1 MGNYGH
7 TAEWAGIISDRALM
21 MGRITDELD
30 LGGGD
35 NNAPLAE
42 LLRPQTLDDVVGQD
56 DLIGPEGRLR
66 LMLARGN
73 LASIIFWGP
82 PGTGKTTIARL
93 LADAAGM
100 VFEPISAVFD
110 GVAELRKV
118 FARAEDRHRAGQR
131 TLLFVDEVHRFN
143 KAQQDGLLP
152 RVEDGTVT
160 LIGATTENPS
170 FALNGALLSR
180 AQVMVLERLSAVA
193 LESLLARVETHIEAR
208 LPLDDD
214 ARAAMLAMADGDGRY
229 LLNMASLLVGL
240 PETPILN
247 TDAMIKIIAGRAPAF
262 DRDGDQHYNL
272 MSALHKTLRAS
283 DADAGLYWLGRMLAG
298 GEDPIYILR
307 RLTRF
312 ASEDVGLAEPEAIS
326 RALAAWQSYER
337 LGSPEGDL
345 AIAQLVIYLATAP
358 KSNAAYV
365 AFKAA
370 NRAAAKTGS
379 LMPPSHILNAPTKL
393 MKNLGYGDGYA
404 YDHDDP
410 DGFSGQNCFPDGMDR
425 QRFYKPVERG
435 YEREIAKRLAY
446 WDKLRA
452 QKTGVSDDQA
462 NDGEDE

>member
-1 MGNYGH
+1 M
-7 TAEWAGIISDRALM
+7 S
-21 MGRITDELD
+21 DELE
-30 LGGGD
+30 LGSGGGSGSD
-35 NNAPLAE
+35 SGSDAAPLAE
-42 LLRPQTLDDVVGQD
+42 LLRPKNLDDVVGQD
-56 DLIGPEGRLR
+56 ALIGADGRLR
-66 LMLARGN
+66 LMLERGN
-73 LASIIFWGP
+73 LSSIIFWGP

-93 LADAAGM
+93 LADAADM
-100 VFEPISAVFD
+100 AFEPVSAVFD
-110 GVAELRKV
+110 GVAELRKI
-118 FARAEDRHRAGQR
+118 FARAEDRQKIGQR

-160 LIGATTENPS
+160 LVGATTENPS

-180 AQVMVLERLSAVA
+180 AQVMVLERLSAAA
-193 LESLLARVETHIEAR
+193 LDDLLQRVETHIDAS
-208 LPLDDD
+208 LPLDSD
-214 ARAAMLAMADGDGRY
+214 ARTALLAMADGDGRY
-229 LLNMASLLVGL
+229 LLNMASLLTGVPSAPL
-240 PETPILN
+240 LTTN
-247 TDAMIKIIAGRAPAF
+247 AMTKIVAGRAPAF
-262 DRDGDQHYNL
+262 DRAGDQHYNL

-298 GEDPIYILR
+298 GEDPHYILR

-312 ASEDVGLAEPEAIS
+312 ASEDVGLAEPEAVP

-345 AIAQLVIYLATAP
+345 AIGQLVIYLATAP

-370 NRAAAKTGS
+370 QRSAAKTGS
-379 LMPPSHILNAPTKL
+379 LMPPAHILNAPTKL
-393 MKNLGYGDGYA
+393 MKNLGYGADYS

-410 DGFSGQNCFPDGMDR
+410 DGFSGQNCFPEDMPR
-425 QRFYKPVERG
+425 ERFYRPIERG

-452 QKTGVSDDQA
+452 QKQGGT
-462 NDGEDE
+462 DGEGA